1 MSRKLKIFGVLVSL
15 VFLVGFTWSIDSKT
29 ALASPKQTLNSPT
42 YIEQL
47 AFGEFLNHLNK
58 ELPIEFEW
66 SKPFYV
72 QKSELPKVIRN
83 CKKYRA
89 VDEILANEI
98 TVAPVQQENP
108 KTELPSVSHNDE
120 PTQQIEKQE
129 QQEVKKPEVKPEQI
143 GQSQTSTP
151 QKVIALTFDDGP
163 HKRVTDLIL
172 DVLQKH
178 QVKAT
183 FFVLGQNVAS
193 LPLVVQRMH
202 EQGHE
207 IGNHSWSHRNLTKL
221 SVEELDK
228 EMTDTN
234 EQIYNV
240 IGQYPTLYRPPFGAI
255 NDQVKEAVSMT
266 PVLWN
271 IDTLDWQH
279 KTPAKT
285 LENVKKQAKDSS
297 ILLMHDIYEES
308 YEALDSVITYLE
320 QQGYQFVTIS
330 ELIQGS

>member
-1 MSRKLKIFGVLVSL
+1 MSRKLGIFGVLVSL
-15 VFLVGFTWSIDSKT
+15 LFLIGFTLNIDSKT
-29 ALASPKQTLNSPT
+29 AYASQKQTLTSPT

-47 AFGEFLNHLNK
+47 AFEEFLNHSNK
-58 ELPIEFEW
+58 QIPIASIW
-66 SKPFYV
+66 NKPLSKF
-72 QKSELPKVIRN
+72 IRN
-83 CKKYRA
+83 CKTYIA
-89 VDEILANEI
+89 VKEILVNKAV
-98 TVAPVQQENP
+98 TPVQQENTVVVKKLVQP
-108 KTELPSVSHNDE
+108 KEE
-120 PTQQIEKQE
+120 PKQPIVKQE
-129 QQEVKKPEVKPEQI
+129 QQEQKHEIKEELKPDQQAQQP
-143 GQSQTSTP
+143 STP
-151 QKVIALTFDDGP
+151 RKVIALTFDDGP
-163 HKRVTDLIL
+163 HKKVTDLIL
-172 DVLQKH
+172 GVLQKH
-178 QVKAT
+178 QIKAT

-193 LPLVVQRMH
+193 LPDVVQRIH

-221 SVEELDK
+221 SVEELNK

-240 IGQYPTLYRPPFGAI
+240 IGKYPTLYRPPFGAI
-255 NDQVKEAVSMT
+255 NDQVKQALSMT

-285 LENVKKQAKDSS
+285 LENVKQQAKDSS
-297 ILLMHDIYEES
+297 ILLMHDIYEET

-330 ELIQGS
+330 ELIQ